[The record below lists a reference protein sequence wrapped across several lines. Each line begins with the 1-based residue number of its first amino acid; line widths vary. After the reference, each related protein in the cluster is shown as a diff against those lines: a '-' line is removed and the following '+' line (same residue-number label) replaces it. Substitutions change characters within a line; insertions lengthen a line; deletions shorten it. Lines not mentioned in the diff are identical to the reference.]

1 MQPLRLSLLVL
12 LLAFATA
19 APAQGVSG
27 FPADSAGLP
36 QGFDQT
42 VYKGLV
48 GNVLD
53 AIPMD
58 PSKRLDLQRTNAVV
72 GNTLLGRTLTLLAG
86 LSNPVLLLGGLA
98 WGLWAA
104 SNIRPALAGMKAD
117 AGPDQTGG
125 DADAQARSTGSLA
138 PSLTAEQTGGNGVTE
153 TVRVSSLSAAD
164 PDAAAHSNSHVV
176 KIWLPQRAPLQPQ

>member
-1 MQPLRLSLLVL
+1 LRLSLLAL

-19 APAQGVSG
+19 ASAQGVPG
-27 FPADSAGLP
+27 FPADFAGLP
-36 QGFDQT
+36 QGFDQA

-117 AGPDQTGG
+117 ADAGADQTGG

-138 PSLTAEQTGGNGVTE
+138 PSLTADQTVGIGAPE
-153 TVRVSSLSAAD
+153 TIRISSLSAAD
-164 PDAAAHSNSHVV
+164 PDAAAHSNSHVF